1 LAPRSRRPAAV
12 ERLGTLFPEDSI
24 PATRLTAL
32 ALAAI
37 AGVVPPCLQAQEQSK
52 KEELNRAWQIEGLHA
67 GFCVQ
72 LLIDPRQLDVAIPRG
87 ARPLRADA
95 MEDLNPV
102 LRTVISSQPEFAA
115 WTPSGLCLYYM
126 ETVDVG
132 SLRVSERDPSKAPM
146 IGVWALA
153 AADAAGGARKDVVLR
168 MFTNTGRL
176 ERAGQVNG
184 LDLRKVRST
193 VRDIHSEDSASAPP
207 IGVRYQLRLGKSLL
221 TWDGRRVSD
230 STRANGPQSNEWRA
244 DSRRRGPMTARLT
257 LTPEWTKAMV
267 GSLWVEGDDD
277 FANAIKASPIR
288 FVGPAVQGGGGELA
302 FGR

>member
-1 LAPRSRRPAAV
+1 MNRVWRIEALR
-12 ERLGTLFPEDSI
+12 
-24 PATRLTAL
+24 TA
-32 ALAAI
+32 
-37 AGVVPPCLQAQEQSK
+37 
-52 KEELNRAWQIEGLHA
+52 
-67 GFCVQ
+67 FCVQ
-72 LLIDPRQLDVAIPRG
+72 LLIDPRQLEVAMPRH

-95 MEDLNPV
+95 VEDLNPV
-102 LRTVISSQPEFAA
+102 LRNVVSNQPEFAA
-115 WTPSGLCLYYM
+115 WTPSTVCLYYM

-168 MFTNTGRL
+168 LFTNTGRL

-184 LDLRKVRST
+184 LDLRTVRST
-193 VRDIHSEDSASAPP
+193 VRDIDNEDDVSAPP
-207 IGVRYQLRLGKSLL
+207 IGVRYQVKLGKTLL

-230 STRANGPQSNEWRA
+230 STRAKGPMSSEWRA

-267 GSLWVEGDDD
+267 GSLQVEGEDD
-277 FANAIKASPIR
+277 FADAIKASPVR
-288 FVGPAVQGGGGELA
+288 FVGPAMLGGVGELA

>member
-1 LAPRSRRPAAV
+1 VLATAA
-12 ERLGTLFPEDSI
+12 
-24 PATRLTAL
+24 
-32 ALAAI
+32 AAI
-37 AGVVPPCLQAQEQSK
+37 AGFVSPCLQAQESDE
-52 KEELNRAWQIEGLHA
+52 KEEPLNRVWKIQGLRT

-72 LLIDPRQLDVAIPRG
+72 LLIDPRQLDIGIPSA

-95 MEDLNPV
+95 IGDLEPV
-102 LRTVISSQPEFAA
+102 LRTVISNQPEFAG
-115 WTPSGLCLYYM
+115 WTPSRLCLYYM
-126 ETVDVG
+126 DAVDVG

-146 IGVWALA
+146 IGLWTLA

-168 MFTNTGRL
+168 LFTNTGRL

-184 LDLRKVRST
+184 LDLRTVRST
-193 VRDIHSEDSASAPP
+193 VSPIENESDPSAPP
-207 IGVRYQLRLGKSLL
+207 IGIRHQLKLGKTLL

-230 STRANGPQSNEWRA
+230 STRANGAMSSEWRA

-257 LTPEWTKAMV
+257 LTPEWTKAMA
-267 GSLWVEGDDD
+267 GSLRVEGDDD
-277 FANAIKASPIR
+277 FAIAIKSSPIR